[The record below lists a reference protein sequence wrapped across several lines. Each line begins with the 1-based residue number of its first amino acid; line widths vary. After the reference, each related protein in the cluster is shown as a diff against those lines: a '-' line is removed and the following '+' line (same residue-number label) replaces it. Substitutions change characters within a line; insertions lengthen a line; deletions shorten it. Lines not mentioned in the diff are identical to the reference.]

1 MSRVELNAKAIPEAG
16 SGHIKATD
24 IADGSVD
31 SSKID
36 SPLSTLAV
44 VNIEATAY
52 KLGPWE
58 ILLDG
63 DDLKFVFD
71 GVDVFKFTTAGSIV
85 SANSAEIETL

>member
-1 MSRVELNAKAIPEAG
+1 MSRVELNSKAL
-16 SGHIKATD
+16 
-24 IADGSVD
+24 ADGEVKTADLASGAVTANNA
-31 SSKID
+31 SKID
-36 SPLSTLAV
+36 SPLSTLAA

-52 KLGPWE
+52 KLGPWV